1 MVNVEKEILEEVVTA
16 VLSMVTSSDEVGTIS
31 LLQLV
36 LVFHDPLLPP
46 SQVTVAAKAGEG
58 AKRKRN
64 SIVIPA

>member
-46 SQVTVAAKAGEG
+46 SQVTVAAKAFWGRMKNKE
-58 AKRKRN
+58 
-64 SIVIPA
+64 